1 MGVMWGGGG
10 GVVINKLIM
19 NNSLVLHYDY
29 FSLQV
34 VELLRSLLFVTDAGE
49 VPDFLNTTILTK

>member
-1 MGVMWGGGG
+1 MWGGGR
-10 GVVINKLIM
+10 VVINKLIM
-19 NNSLVLHYDY
+19 TNSLVLHYDY